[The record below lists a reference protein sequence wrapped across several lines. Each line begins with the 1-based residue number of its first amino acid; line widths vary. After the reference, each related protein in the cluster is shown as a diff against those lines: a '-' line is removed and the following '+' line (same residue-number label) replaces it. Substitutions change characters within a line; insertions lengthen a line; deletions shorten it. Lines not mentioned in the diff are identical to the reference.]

1 MVHAGRV
8 VSSTM
13 ACQVVEEGGEF
24 TVTLRDAAAEGPAVP
39 TSIQELL
46 GHLPLNPVA
55 AAAAAAAVAAV
66 QVSAPDLINC
76 ICFQF

>member
-1 MVHAGRV
+1 
-8 VSSTM
+8 M